1 MGETCTENRAEAAP
15 LVTVLVAVY
24 NSEAFLRQCLDSL
37 CAQTMDSVQ
46 IVCVDDAS
54 TDGSLAILRDY
65 AARDGRVEVIAL
77 NENHGLAYARNKA
90 LERARGRYVCF
101 LDSDDWMSADS
112 LEQACRTF
120 DTDDTLDAL
129 LFDTVYVYPDREETY
144 PMEPFSRMSGKAAF
158 EASLTWK
165 IHGVYIVRAE
175 IHKRFPYDDSARA
188 YSDDNTTRLH
198 YYVSRQVGCCKGRYY
213 YRQHEG
219 SVTHKPS
226 ARRFDYLRANAS
238 MKRMLLE
245 LGAEDRIV
253 TLYEN
258 VRWLN
263 VVDSMYFIYRNR
275 NVLSPEDIAS
285 GEELIRQTWQGIEVG
300 RLTARNRWKFGYMP
314 LRLSWRLFR
323 MQERIYFW
331 LKNCSLWLFLR
342 RKLLHSR

>member
-1 MGETCTENRAEAAP
+1 MGETCKENKAEAAP

-24 NSEAFLRQCLDSL
+24 NSEAFLPQCLDSL
-37 CAQTMDSVQ
+37 CGQTLDAVQ

-65 AARDGRVEVIAL
+65 ADRDSRVEVIAL
-77 NENHGLAYARNKA
+77 NRNHGQAYARNRA

-101 LDSDDWMSADS
+101 LDSDDWMAADC
-112 LEQACRTF
+112 LEEACRTF
-120 DTDDTLDAL
+120 GTDDALDAL
-129 LFDTVYVYPDREETY
+129 LFDTIYVYPDREEPY
-144 PMEPFSRMSGKAAF
+144 AMEPFARMDGKAAF

-175 IHKRFPYDDSARA
+175 IHKKFPYDESARA
-188 YSDDNTTRLH
+188 YSDDNTTRIH

-226 ARRFDYLRANAS
+226 VRRFDYLRANDS

-245 LGAEDRIV
+245 LGAEERIV
-253 TLYEN
+253 SIYEN

-263 VVDSMYFIYRNR
+263 VVDSMYFIYCNR
-275 NVLSPEDIAS
+275 NVLPPEDIAT
-285 GEELIRQTWQGIEVG
+285 GEEIVRQTWQGIEVR
-300 RLTARNRWKFGYMP
+300 RLSARNRWKFGYMP
-314 LRLSWRLFR
+314 LRLSWRLFVL
-323 MQERIYFW
+323 QERVYFK
-331 LKNCSLWLFLR
+331 LKNCSIWLFFS

>member
-77 NENHGLAYARNKA
+77 SENHGLAYARNKA

-101 LDSDDWMSADS
+101 LDSDDWMSADC

-120 DTDDTLDAL
+120 GADDTLDAL

-188 YSDDNTTRLH
+188 YSDENTTRQH

-275 NVLSPEDIAS
+275 NVLSPEDIDS

-323 MQERIYFW
+323 LQERIYFW

>member
-37 CAQTMDSVQ
+37 CAQTMDAVQ

-77 NENHGLAYARNKA
+77 SENHGLAYARNKA
-90 LERARGRYVCF
+90 LERARGRYICF

-120 DTDDTLDAL
+120 GADDTLDAL

-275 NVLSPEDIAS
+275 NVLSPEDIDS

>member
-77 NENHGLAYARNKA
+77 SENHGLAYARNKA

-120 DTDDTLDAL
+120 GADDTLDAL

-275 NVLSPEDIAS
+275 NVLSPEDIDS
-285 GEELIRQTWQGIEVG
+285 GEKLIRQTWQGIEVE
-300 RLTARNRWKFGYMP
+300 RLTARNRWKLGYMP

>member
-37 CAQTMDSVQ
+37 CAQTMDAVQ

-65 AARDGRVEVIAL
+65 AARDGRVEVVAL
-77 NENHGLAYARNKA
+77 NENHGQAYARNKA

-101 LDSDDWMSADS
+101 LDSDDWMSADC

-120 DTDDTLDAL
+120 DADDTLDVL
-129 LFDTVYVYPDREETY
+129 LFDTVYVYPDREEAY
-144 PMEPFSRMSGKAAF
+144 PMEPFARMSGKAAF

-188 YSDDNTTRLH
+188 YSDENTTRQH

-275 NVLSPEDIAS
+275 NVLSPEDIDS
-285 GEELIRQTWQGIEVG
+285 GEKLIRQTWQGIEVG
-300 RLTARNRWKFGYMP
+300 RLTARNIWKFGYMP

-323 MQERIYFW
+323 LQERIYFW

>member
-1 MGETCTENRAEAAP
+1 MGETCKENKAEAAP

-24 NSEAFLRQCLDSL
+24 NSEAFLPQCLDSL
-37 CAQTMDSVQ
+37 CGQTLDAVQ

-54 TDGSLAILRDY
+54 TDSSLAILRDY
-65 AARDGRVEVIAL
+65 SDRDSRVEVIAL
-77 NENHGLAYARNKA
+77 NRNHGQAYARNRA

-101 LDSDDWMSADS
+101 LDSDDWMAADC
-112 LEQACRTF
+112 LEEACRTF
-120 DTDDTLDAL
+120 GTDDALDAL
-129 LFDTVYVYPDREETY
+129 LFDTIYVYPDREEPY
-144 PMEPFSRMSGKAAF
+144 AMEPFARMDGKAAF

-175 IHKRFPYDDSARA
+175 IHKKFPYDESARA
-188 YSDDNTTRLH
+188 YSDDNTTRIH

-226 ARRFDYLRANAS
+226 VRRFDYLRANAS

-245 LGAEDRIV
+245 LGAEERIV
-253 TLYEN
+253 SKYEN

-263 VVDSMYFIYRNR
+263 VVDSMYFIYCNR
-275 NVLSPEDIAS
+275 NVLPPEDIAT
-285 GEELIRQTWQGIEVG
+285 GEEIVRQTWQGIEVR
-300 RLTARNRWKFGYMP
+300 RLSARNRWKFGYMP
-314 LRLSWRLFR
+314 LRLSWRLFVL
-323 MQERIYFW
+323 QERVYFK
-331 LKNCSLWLFLR
+331 LKNCSIWLFFS

>member
-1 MGETCTENRAEAAP
+1 
-15 LVTVLVAVY
+15 
-24 NSEAFLRQCLDSL
+24 
-37 CAQTMDSVQ
+37 
-46 IVCVDDAS
+46 
-54 TDGSLAILRDY
+54 
-65 AARDGRVEVIAL
+65 
-77 NENHGLAYARNKA
+77 
-90 LERARGRYVCF
+90 
-101 LDSDDWMSADS
+101 
-112 LEQACRTF
+112 
-120 DTDDTLDAL
+120 
-129 LFDTVYVYPDREETY
+129 
-144 PMEPFSRMSGKAAF
+144 MEPFARMSGKAAF

-188 YSDDNTTRLH
+188 YSDENTTRQH

>member
-77 NENHGLAYARNKA
+77 SENHGLAYARNKA

-120 DTDDTLDAL
+120 GADDTLDAL

-275 NVLSPEDIAS
+275 NVLSPEDIDS
-285 GEELIRQTWQGIEVG
+285 GEKLIRQTWQGIEVG
-300 RLTARNRWKFGYMP
+300 RLTARNRWKLGYMP

>member
-1 MGETCTENRAEAAP
+1 MGETCKENKAEAAP

-24 NSEAFLRQCLDSL
+24 NSEAFLPQCLDSL
-37 CAQTMDSVQ
+37 CGQTLDAVQ

-65 AARDGRVEVIAL
+65 ADRDSRVEVIAL
-77 NENHGLAYARNKA
+77 NRNYGQAYARNRA

-101 LDSDDWMSADS
+101 LDSDDWMAADC
-112 LEQACRTF
+112 LEEACRTF
-120 DTDDTLDAL
+120 GTDDALDAL
-129 LFDTVYVYPDREETY
+129 LFDTIYVYPDREEPY
-144 PMEPFSRMSGKAAF
+144 AMEPFARMDGKAAF

-175 IHKRFPYDDSARA
+175 IHKKFPYDDSARA
-188 YSDDNTTRLH
+188 YSDDNTTRIH

-226 ARRFDYLRANAS
+226 VRRFDYLRANAS

-245 LGAEDRIV
+245 LGAEERIV
-253 TLYEN
+253 SIYEN

-263 VVDSMYFIYRNR
+263 VVDSMYFIYCNR
-275 NVLSPEDIAS
+275 NVLPPEDIAT
-285 GEELIRQTWQGIEVG
+285 GEEIVRQTWQGIEVR
-300 RLTARNRWKFGYMP
+300 RLSARNRWKFGYMP
-314 LRLSWRLFR
+314 LRLSWRLFVL
-323 MQERIYFW
+323 QERVYFK
-331 LKNCSLWLFLR
+331 LKNCSIWLFFS

>member
-37 CAQTMDSVQ
+37 CAQTMDAVQ

-65 AARDGRVEVIAL
+65 SARDGRVEVIAL
-77 NENHGLAYARNKA
+77 SENHGLAYARNKA

-101 LDSDDWMSADS
+101 LDSDDWMSADC

-120 DTDDTLDAL
+120 DADDTLDVL

-188 YSDDNTTRLH
+188 YSDENTTRQH

-275 NVLSPEDIAS
+275 NVLSPEDIDS
-285 GEELIRQTWQGIEVG
+285 GEKLIRQTWQGIEVE

>member
-37 CAQTMDSVQ
+37 CAQTMDAVQ

-77 NENHGLAYARNKA
+77 SENHGLAYARNKA
-90 LERARGRYVCF
+90 LERARGRYICF

-120 DTDDTLDAL
+120 GADDTLDAL

-285 GEELIRQTWQGIEVG
+285 GEELIRQTWQGIEMG

-323 MQERIYFW
+323 LQERIYFW

>member
-37 CAQTMDSVQ
+37 CVQTMDAVQ

-77 NENHGLAYARNKA
+77 SENHGLAYARNKA
-90 LERARGRYVCF
+90 LERARGRYICF

-120 DTDDTLDAL
+120 GADDTLDAL

-275 NVLSPEDIAS
+275 NVLSPEDIDS
-285 GEELIRQTWQGIEVG
+285 GEKLIRQTWQGIEVE

>member
-77 NENHGLAYARNKA
+77 SENHGLAYARNKA

-120 DTDDTLDAL
+120 GADDTLDAL

-275 NVLSPEDIAS
+275 NVLSPEDIDS

>member
-1 MGETCTENRAEAAP
+1 MGETCKENKAEAAP

-24 NSEAFLRQCLDSL
+24 NSEAFLPQCLDSL
-37 CAQTMDSVQ
+37 CGQTLDAVQ

-65 AARDGRVEVIAL
+65 ADRDSRVEVIAL
-77 NENHGLAYARNKA
+77 NRNHGQAYARNRA

-101 LDSDDWMSADS
+101 LDSDDWMAADC
-112 LEQACRTF
+112 LEEACRTF
-120 DTDDTLDAL
+120 GTDDALDAL
-129 LFDTVYVYPDREETY
+129 LFDTIYVYPDREEPY
-144 PMEPFSRMSGKAAF
+144 AMEPFARMDGKAAF

-175 IHKRFPYDDSARA
+175 IHKKFPYDDSARA
-188 YSDDNTTRLH
+188 YSDDNTTRIH

-226 ARRFDYLRANAS
+226 VRRFDYLRANAS

-245 LGAEDRIV
+245 LGAEERIV
-253 TLYEN
+253 SIYEN

-263 VVDSMYFIYRNR
+263 VVDSMYFIYCNR
-275 NVLSPEDIAS
+275 NVLPPEDIAT
-285 GEELIRQTWQGIEVG
+285 GEEIVRQTWQGIEVR
-300 RLTARNRWKFGYMP
+300 RLSARNRWKFGYMP
-314 LRLSWRLFR
+314 LRLSWRLFVL
-323 MQERIYFW
+323 QERVYFK
-331 LKNCSLWLFLR
+331 LKNCSIWLFFS

>member
-1 MGETCTENRAEAAP
+1 MGETCKENKAEAAP

-24 NSEAFLRQCLDSL
+24 NSEAFLPQCLDSL
-37 CAQTMDSVQ
+37 CGQTLDAVQ

-65 AARDGRVEVIAL
+65 SDRDSRVEVIAL
-77 NENHGLAYARNKA
+77 NRNHGQAYARNRA

-101 LDSDDWMSADS
+101 LDSDDWMAADC
-112 LEQACRTF
+112 LEEACRTF
-120 DTDDTLDAL
+120 GTDDALDAL
-129 LFDTVYVYPDREETY
+129 LFDTIYVYPDREEPY
-144 PMEPFSRMSGKAAF
+144 AMEPFARMDGKAAF

-175 IHKRFPYDDSARA
+175 IHKKFPYDDSARA
-188 YSDDNTTRLH
+188 YSDDNTTRIH

-226 ARRFDYLRANAS
+226 VRRFDYLRANAS

-245 LGAEDRIV
+245 LGAEERIV
-253 TLYEN
+253 SLYEN

-263 VVDSMYFIYRNR
+263 VVASMYFIYCNR
-275 NVLSPEDIAS
+275 NILPPEDIAT
-285 GEELIRQTWQGIEVG
+285 GEEIVRQTWQGIEVR
-300 RLTARNRWKFGYMP
+300 RLSARNRWKFGYMP
-314 LRLSWRLFR
+314 LRLSWRLFVL
-323 MQERIYFW
+323 QERVYFK
-331 LKNCSLWLFLR
+331 LKNCSIWLFFS

>member
-1 MGETCTENRAEAAP
+1 MGETCKENKAEAAP

-24 NSEAFLRQCLDSL
+24 NSEAFLPQCLDSL
-37 CAQTMDSVQ
+37 CGQTLDAVQ

-65 AARDGRVEVIAL
+65 ADRDSRVEVIAL
-77 NENHGLAYARNKA
+77 NRNHGQAYARNRA

-101 LDSDDWMSADS
+101 LDSDDWMAADC
-112 LEQACRTF
+112 LEEACRTF
-120 DTDDTLDAL
+120 GTDDALDAL
-129 LFDTVYVYPDREETY
+129 LFDTIYVYPDREEPY
-144 PMEPFSRMSGKAAF
+144 AMEPFARMDGKAAF

-175 IHKRFPYDDSARA
+175 IHKKFPYDDSARA
-188 YSDDNTTRLH
+188 YSDDNTTRIH

-226 ARRFDYLRANAS
+226 VRRFDYLRANAS

-245 LGAEDRIV
+245 LGAEERIV
-253 TLYEN
+253 SKYEN

-263 VVDSMYFIYRNR
+263 VVDSMYFIYCNR
-275 NVLSPEDIAS
+275 NILPPEDIAT
-285 GEELIRQTWQGIEVG
+285 GEEIVRQTWQGIEVR
-300 RLTARNRWKFGYMP
+300 RLSARNRWKFGYMP
-314 LRLSWRLFR
+314 LRLSWRLFVL
-323 MQERIYFW
+323 QERVYFK
-331 LKNCSLWLFLR
+331 LKNCSIWLFFS

>member
-77 NENHGLAYARNKA
+77 SENHGLAYARNKA
-90 LERARGRYVCF
+90 LERARGRYICF

-120 DTDDTLDAL
+120 GADDTLDAL

-275 NVLSPEDIAS
+275 NVLSPEDIDS

-331 LKNCSLWLFLR
+331 LKNSSLWLFLR

>member
-37 CAQTMDSVQ
+37 CAQTMDAVQ

-77 NENHGLAYARNKA
+77 SENHGLAYARNKA
-90 LERARGRYVCF
+90 LERARGRYICF

-120 DTDDTLDAL
+120 GADDTLDAL

-285 GEELIRQTWQGIEVG
+285 GEELIRQTWQGIEMG

-331 LKNCSLWLFLR
+331 LKNSSLWLFLR

>member
-1 MGETCTENRAEAAP
+1 MGETCKENKAEAAP

-24 NSEAFLRQCLDSL
+24 NSEAFLPQCLDSL
-37 CAQTMDSVQ
+37 CGQTLDAVQ

-65 AARDGRVEVIAL
+65 ADRDGRVEVIAL
-77 NENHGLAYARNKA
+77 SENHGQAYARNRA

-101 LDSDDWMSADS
+101 LDSDDWMAADC
-112 LEQACRTF
+112 LEEACRTF
-120 DTDDTLDAL
+120 GTDDAPDAL
-129 LFDTVYVYPDREETY
+129 LFDTIYVYPDREEPY
-144 PMEPFSRMSGKAAF
+144 AMEPFARMDGKAAF

-188 YSDDNTTRLH
+188 YSDDNTTRIH

-226 ARRFDYLRANAS
+226 VRRFDYLRANAS

-245 LGAEDRIV
+245 LGAEERIV
-253 TLYEN
+253 SIYEN

-263 VVDSMYFIYRNR
+263 VVDSMYFIYCNR
-275 NVLSPEDIAS
+275 NVLRPEDIAT
-285 GEELIRQTWQGIEVG
+285 GEDIIRQTWQGIEVR
-300 RLTARNRWKFGYMP
+300 RLSTRNRWKFGYMP
-314 LRLSWRLFR
+314 LRLSWRLFVL
-323 MQERIYFW
+323 QEKIYFK
-331 LKNCSLWLFLR
+331 LKNCSVWLFFC

>member
-90 LERARGRYVCF
+90 LERARGRYICF

-120 DTDDTLDAL
+120 GADDTLDAL

-331 LKNCSLWLFLR
+331 LKNSSLWLFLR

>member
-1 MGETCTENRAEAAP
+1 MGETCKENKAEAAP

-24 NSEAFLRQCLDSL
+24 NSEAFLPQCLDSL
-37 CAQTMDSVQ
+37 CGQTLDAVQ

-65 AARDGRVEVIAL
+65 SDRDSRVEVIAL
-77 NENHGLAYARNKA
+77 NRNHGQAYARNRA

-101 LDSDDWMSADS
+101 LDSDDWMAADC
-112 LEQACRTF
+112 LEEACRTF
-120 DTDDTLDAL
+120 GTDDALDAL
-129 LFDTVYVYPDREETY
+129 LFDTIYVYPDREEPY
-144 PMEPFSRMSGKAAF
+144 AMEPFARMDGKAAF

-175 IHKRFPYDDSARA
+175 IHKKFPYDDSARA
-188 YSDDNTTRLH
+188 YSDDNTTRIH

-226 ARRFDYLRANAS
+226 VRRFDYLRANAS

-245 LGAEDRIV
+245 LGAEERIV
-253 TLYEN
+253 SLYEN

-263 VVDSMYFIYRNR
+263 VVDSMYFIYCNR
-275 NVLSPEDIAS
+275 NVLPPEDIAT
-285 GEELIRQTWQGIEVG
+285 GEEIVRQTWQGIEVR
-300 RLTARNRWKFGYMP
+300 RLSARNRWKFGYMP
-314 LRLSWRLFR
+314 LRLSWRLFVL
-323 MQERIYFW
+323 QERVYFK
-331 LKNCSLWLFLR
+331 LKNCSIWLFFS

>member
-37 CAQTMDSVQ
+37 CAQTMDAVQ

-77 NENHGLAYARNKA
+77 SENHGLAYARNKA
-90 LERARGRYVCF
+90 LERARGRYICF

-120 DTDDTLDAL
+120 GADDTLDAL

-275 NVLSPEDIAS
+275 NVLSPEDIDS

-331 LKNCSLWLFLR
+331 LKNSSLWLFLR

>member
-37 CAQTMDSVQ
+37 CAQTMDAVQ

-77 NENHGLAYARNKA
+77 SENHGLAYARNKA

-120 DTDDTLDAL
+120 GADDTLDAL

-275 NVLSPEDIAS
+275 NVLSPEDIDS
-285 GEELIRQTWQGIEVG
+285 GEELIRQTWQGIEVE

>member
-1 MGETCTENRAEAAP
+1 MGETCKENKAEAAP

-24 NSEAFLRQCLDSL
+24 NSEAFLPQCLDSL
-37 CAQTMDSVQ
+37 CGQTLDAVQ

-54 TDGSLAILRDY
+54 TDSSLAILRDY
-65 AARDGRVEVIAL
+65 SDRDSRVEVIAL
-77 NENHGLAYARNKA
+77 NRNHGQAYARNRA

-101 LDSDDWMSADS
+101 LDSDDWMAADC
-112 LEQACRTF
+112 LEEACRTF
-120 DTDDTLDAL
+120 GTDDALDAL
-129 LFDTVYVYPDREETY
+129 LFDTIYVYPDREEPY
-144 PMEPFSRMSGKAAF
+144 AMEPFARMDGKAAF

-175 IHKRFPYDDSARA
+175 IHKKFPYDESARA
-188 YSDDNTTRLH
+188 YSDDNTTRIH

-226 ARRFDYLRANAS
+226 VRRFDYLRANAS

-245 LGAEDRIV
+245 LGAEERIV
-253 TLYEN
+253 SIYEN

-263 VVDSMYFIYRNR
+263 VVDSMYFIYCNR
-275 NVLSPEDIAS
+275 NVLPPEDIAT
-285 GEELIRQTWQGIEVG
+285 GEEIVRQTWQGIEVR
-300 RLTARNRWKFGYMP
+300 RLSARNRWKFGYMP
-314 LRLSWRLFR
+314 LRLSWRLFVL
-323 MQERIYFW
+323 QERVYFK
-331 LKNCSLWLFLR
+331 LKNCSIWLFFS

>member
-1 MGETCTENRAEAAP
+1 MGETCKENKAEAAP

-24 NSEAFLRQCLDSL
+24 NSEAFLPQCLDSL
-37 CAQTMDSVQ
+37 CGQTLYAVQ

-65 AARDGRVEVIAL
+65 ADRDSRVEVIAL
-77 NENHGLAYARNKA
+77 NRNHGQAYARNRA

-101 LDSDDWMSADS
+101 LDSDDWMAADC
-112 LEQACRTF
+112 LEEACRTF
-120 DTDDTLDAL
+120 GTDDALDAL
-129 LFDTVYVYPDREETY
+129 LFDTIYVYPDREEPY
-144 PMEPFSRMSGKAAF
+144 AMEPFARMDGKAAF

-175 IHKRFPYDDSARA
+175 IHKKFPYDDSARA
-188 YSDDNTTRLH
+188 YSDDNTTRIH

-226 ARRFDYLRANAS
+226 VRRFDYLWANAS

-245 LGAEDRIV
+245 LGAEERIV
-253 TLYEN
+253 SIYEN

-263 VVDSMYFIYRNR
+263 VVDSMYFIYCNR
-275 NVLSPEDIAS
+275 NVLPPEDIAT
-285 GEELIRQTWQGIEVG
+285 GEEIVRQTWQGIEVR
-300 RLTARNRWKFGYMP
+300 RLSARNRWKFGYMP
-314 LRLSWRLFR
+314 LRLSWRLFVL
-323 MQERIYFW
+323 QERVYFK
-331 LKNCSLWLFLR
+331 LKNCSIWLFFS

>member
-37 CAQTMDSVQ
+37 CAQTMDAVQ

-77 NENHGLAYARNKA
+77 SENHGLAYARNKA
-90 LERARGRYVCF
+90 LERARGRYICF

-120 DTDDTLDAL
+120 GADDTLDAL

-275 NVLSPEDIAS
+275 NVLSPEDIDS

-323 MQERIYFW
+323 LQERIYFW

>member
-37 CAQTMDSVQ
+37 CAQTMDAVQ

-65 AARDGRVEVIAL
+65 AARDGRVEVVAL
-77 NENHGLAYARNKA
+77 NENHGQAYARNKA

-101 LDSDDWMSADS
+101 LDSDDWMSADC

-120 DTDDTLDAL
+120 DADDTLDVL
-129 LFDTVYVYPDREETY
+129 LFDTVYVYPDREEAY
-144 PMEPFSRMSGKAAF
+144 PMEPFARMSGKAAF

-275 NVLSPEDIAS
+275 NVLSPDDIDS

-323 MQERIYFW
+323 LQERIYFW

>member
-1 MGETCTENRAEAAP
+1 
-15 LVTVLVAVY
+15 
-24 NSEAFLRQCLDSL
+24 
-37 CAQTMDSVQ
+37 
-46 IVCVDDAS
+46 
-54 TDGSLAILRDY
+54 
-65 AARDGRVEVIAL
+65 
-77 NENHGLAYARNKA
+77 
-90 LERARGRYVCF
+90 
-101 LDSDDWMSADS
+101 
-112 LEQACRTF
+112 
-120 DTDDTLDAL
+120 
-129 LFDTVYVYPDREETY
+129 
-144 PMEPFSRMSGKAAF
+144 MSGKAAF

-275 NVLSPEDIAS
+275 NVLSPEDIDS
-285 GEELIRQTWQGIEVG
+285 GEELIRQTWQGIEVE

>member
-1 MGETCTENRAEAAP
+1 MGETCKENKAEAAP

-24 NSEAFLRQCLDSL
+24 NSEAFLPQCLDSL
-37 CAQTMDSVQ
+37 CGQTLDAVQ

-65 AARDGRVEVIAL
+65 SDRDSRVEVIAL
-77 NENHGLAYARNKA
+77 NRNHGQAYARNRA

-101 LDSDDWMSADS
+101 LDSDDWMAADC
-112 LEQACRTF
+112 LEEACRTF
-120 DTDDTLDAL
+120 GTDDALDAL
-129 LFDTVYVYPDREETY
+129 LFDTIYVYPDREEPY
-144 PMEPFSRMSGKAAF
+144 AMEPFARMDGKAAF

-175 IHKRFPYDDSARA
+175 IHKKFPYDESARA
-188 YSDDNTTRLH
+188 YSDDNTTRIH

-226 ARRFDYLRANAS
+226 VRRFDYLRANAS

-245 LGAEDRIV
+245 LGAEERIV
-253 TLYEN
+253 SIYEN

-263 VVDSMYFIYRNR
+263 VVDSMYFIYCNR
-275 NVLSPEDIAS
+275 NVLPPEDIAT
-285 GEELIRQTWQGIEVG
+285 GEEIVRQTWQGIEVR
-300 RLTARNRWKFGYMP
+300 RLSARNRWKFGYMP
-314 LRLSWRLFR
+314 LRLSWRLFVL
-323 MQERIYFW
+323 QERVYFK
-331 LKNCSLWLFLR
+331 LKNCSIWLFFS

>member
-77 NENHGLAYARNKA
+77 SENHGLAYARNKA
-90 LERARGRYVCF
+90 LERARGRYICF

-120 DTDDTLDAL
+120 GADDTLDAL

-275 NVLSPEDIAS
+275 NVLSPEDIDS
-285 GEELIRQTWQGIEVG
+285 GEKLIRQTWQGIEVE

>member
-1 MGETCTENRAEAAP
+1 MGETCKENKAEAAP

-24 NSEAFLRQCLDSL
+24 NSEAFLPQCLDSL
-37 CAQTMDSVQ
+37 CGQTLDAVQ

-65 AARDGRVEVIAL
+65 ADRDSRVEVIAL
-77 NENHGLAYARNKA
+77 NRNHGQAYARNRA

-101 LDSDDWMSADS
+101 LDSDDWMAADC
-112 LEQACRTF
+112 LEEACRTF
-120 DTDDTLDAL
+120 GTDDALDAL
-129 LFDTVYVYPDREETY
+129 LFDTIYVYPDREEPY
-144 PMEPFSRMSGKAAF
+144 AMEPFARMDGKAAF

-188 YSDDNTTRLH
+188 YSDDNTTRIH

-226 ARRFDYLRANAS
+226 VRRFDYLRANDS

-245 LGAEDRIV
+245 LGAEERIV
-253 TLYEN
+253 SIYEN

-263 VVDSMYFIYRNR
+263 VVDSMYFIYCNR
-275 NVLSPEDIAS
+275 NVLPPEDIAT
-285 GEELIRQTWQGIEVG
+285 GEEIVRQTWQGIEVR
-300 RLTARNRWKFGYMP
+300 RLSARNRWKFGYMP
-314 LRLSWRLFR
+314 LRLSWRLFVL
-323 MQERIYFW
+323 QERVYFK
-331 LKNCSLWLFLR
+331 LKNCSIWLFFS

>member
-1 MGETCTENRAEAAP
+1 
-15 LVTVLVAVY
+15 
-24 NSEAFLRQCLDSL
+24 
-37 CAQTMDSVQ
+37 
-46 IVCVDDAS
+46 
-54 TDGSLAILRDY
+54 
-65 AARDGRVEVIAL
+65 
-77 NENHGLAYARNKA
+77 
-90 LERARGRYVCF
+90 
-101 LDSDDWMSADS
+101 
-112 LEQACRTF
+112 
-120 DTDDTLDAL
+120 
-129 LFDTVYVYPDREETY
+129 
-144 PMEPFSRMSGKAAF
+144 MEPFARMSGKAAF

-275 NVLSPEDIAS
+275 DVLSPEDIDS